1 MEVRALIK
9 HLKDGEYIRK
19 NHFDL
24 AKNIVNIY
32 NESSDID
39 SQLSQELVLRA
50 LDRYEDFSDSQII
63 IDNLVKEL
71 RLYPYLKDKDVG
83 LKSALVREAYTTQIG
98 NEEIILHGP
107 QAEVFSLLISGKSV
121 VLSAPTSFG
130 KSLII
135 DAVISTH
142 KYSNIVI
149 IVPTIS
155 LIDETRR
162 RLNQKFSSDYKIITH
177 SSQQASTKNIYV
189 LTQERALEKDLIQE
203 VDFFVIDEF
212 YKLSLWSDNTDRC
225 VLLNEAFYRLYKKCR
240 HFYMLGP
247 NIEGVIGEFN
257 HDVNFEFRKY
267 NFQTVVT
274 EFHDLNTKD
283 KDETL
288 TSLCKKIEGQTLIF
302 CSSPER
308 AYGIAS
314 KINEQIELEASKES
328 VELANWIAQNYHK
341 DWLLVKALKNGIG
354 IHHARIPR
362 SIAQYI
368 VQLFNEQKIKFLV
381 CTSTLIEGVNTST
394 KNIICYD
401 NRISGKKIDYF
412 TFNNIAGRSGRMFQH
427 FIGEVYL
434 LSPPPDEQLPFV
446 DIPVFTQGPDTP
458 ESLLLNI
465 DDQDLSDTSRARIS
479 QFLDQQEISLDT
491 LKSNKSISPEAQLA
505 LAKALHKNYHKL
517 SARLLWQGFPA
528 YSELLFICKI
538 IWHFFDGKNIG
549 NRVVSSPQQLAFKI
563 FQLAK
568 RIPIKEMIQEDLRYS
583 EKYTVD
589 GVITRLLDFRR
600 LWANFHFP
608 RMLRA
613 IESIVNDVQIKR
625 GERKL
630 CEYSTFANLVENY
643 FDNPSLVAL
652 EEYGLPIQIA
662 QKYEGKILSE
672 EATLDSVIE
681 RLKEIDIDRLKL
693 SSVEKR
699 FMNRIILSL

>member
-1 MEVRALIK
+1 M
-9 HLKDGEYIRK
+9 
-19 NHFDL
+19 
-24 AKNIVNIY
+24 
-32 NESSDID
+32 
-39 SQLSQELVLRA
+39 
-50 LDRYEDFSDSQII
+50 
-63 IDNLVKEL
+63 
-71 RLYPYLKDKDVG
+71 
-83 LKSALVREAYTTQIG
+83 
-98 NEEIILHGP
+98 
-107 QAEVFSLLISGKSV
+107 
-121 VLSAPTSFG
+121 
-130 KSLII
+130 
-135 DAVISTH
+135 
-142 KYSNIVI
+142 
-149 IVPTIS
+149 
-155 LIDETRR
+155 
-162 RLNQKFSSDYKIITH
+162 
-177 SSQQASTKNIYV
+177 
-189 LTQERALEKDLIQE
+189 
-203 VDFFVIDEF
+203 
-212 YKLSLWSDNTDRC
+212 
-225 VLLNEAFYRLYKKCR
+225 
-240 HFYMLGP
+240 
-247 NIEGVIGEFN
+247 
-257 HDVNFEFRKY
+257 
-267 NFQTVVT
+267 
-274 EFHDLNTKD
+274 
-283 KDETL
+283 
-288 TSLCKKIEGQTLIF
+288 
-302 CSSPER
+302 
-308 AYGIAS
+308 
-314 KINEQIELEASKES
+314 
-328 VELANWIAQNYHK
+328 ANWIAQNYHK

-662 QKYEGKILSE
+662 KKYEGKILSE

>member
-1 MEVRALIK
+1 M
-9 HLKDGEYIRK
+9 
-19 NHFDL
+19 
-24 AKNIVNIY
+24 
-32 NESSDID
+32 
-39 SQLSQELVLRA
+39 
-50 LDRYEDFSDSQII
+50 
-63 IDNLVKEL
+63 
-71 RLYPYLKDKDVG
+71 
-83 LKSALVREAYTTQIG
+83 
-98 NEEIILHGP
+98 
-107 QAEVFSLLISGKSV
+107 FSLLISGKSV

-662 QKYEGKILSE
+662 KKYEGKILSE

>member
-1 MEVRALIK
+1 MTW
-9 HLKDGEYIRK
+9 
-19 NHFDL
+19 
-24 AKNIVNIY
+24 
-32 NESSDID
+32 
-39 SQLSQELVLRA
+39 LS
-50 LDRYEDFSDSQII
+50 
-63 IDNLVKEL
+63 
-71 RLYPYLKDKDVG
+71 
-83 LKSALVREAYTTQIG
+83 KSALVREAYTTQIG

-662 QKYEGKILSE
+662 KKYEGKILSE